1 MTKRH
6 TILTSILAIAV
17 TGVTIG
23 AAIAQVPAASDLAVR
38 KEANREI
45 AAVGDEVTYSITIAN
60 AGPSAADDV
69 VVTDHLPNVLD
80 PISIEATGVGTCSL
94 VPTTSCTFASIPA
107 GGSETVTIDAT
118 PLESGLVVN
127 EASATSDSVDVN
139 TTNNSASFRVMA
151 APAGCTVLG
160 TPGKDVLTG
169 TPGNDVICGLGG
181 NDVLKGVGGADRILG
196 GPGNDRLVGGSANDK
211 LLGAA
216 GRDVLL
222 GGAGRDVL
230 KGGSHRD
237 RLNGQGGSDRCLRP
251 SADRTRSC

>member
-1 MTKRH
+1 MTTRR
-6 TILTSILAIAV
+6 TILTSILVCALS
-17 TGVTIG
+17 GVTIG
-23 AAIAQVPAASDLAVR
+23 GAIAQVPVVSDLAVE
-38 KEANREI
+38 KTADQGV
-45 AAVGDEVTYSITIAN
+45 AAVGDDVTYSITVTN

-69 VVTDHLPNVLD
+69 VVTDHLPSVLD
-80 PISIEATGVGTCSL
+80 PISIEATGFGTCSL
-94 VPTTSCTFASIPA
+94 IPTASCSFASIPA

-118 PLESGLVVN
+118 PLDSGLVVN
-127 EASATSDSVDVN
+127 EASASSDSADLN
-139 TTNNSASFRVMA
+139 TANNSASFRVMA

-181 NDVLKGVGGADRILG
+181 TDVLKGVGGTDRLLG
-196 GPGNDRLVGGSANDK
+196 GPGSDRLVGGAANDT

-222 GGAGRDVL
+222 GGAGRDEL

-237 RLNGQGGSDRCLRP
+237 RLNGQGGSDRCVRA
-251 SADRTRSC
+251 STDRTRSC